1 MANGSQYLNR
11 LLQLALRQIGPA
23 HREQAGPSWA
33 YVDPVRW
40 TGSLTSAFPRSSKR
54 AGFNDNIVPSN
65 AELDGCPL
73 GLSCAKQGARS
84 LRQTVSAKAL

>member
-54 AGFNDNIVPSN
+54 AGFNDNIVQATLNWMGVRSGFLVQSKVRE
-65 AELDGCPL
+65 AY
-73 GLSCAKQGARS
+73 AKQSPPKR
-84 LRQTVSAKAL
+84 